1 MAETVSHR
9 RELERV
15 VRVWHEGVVL
25 DTVQHPLLCH
35 GLSAARLPDTDGGVV
50 GARAQFSSSTRYQ
63 LSQLIPGSF
72 AMTADIDRTNLCKHQ
87 TECKA

>member
-1 MAETVSHR
+1 M
-9 RELERV
+9 ELERV
-15 VRVWHEGVVL
+15 VRVRHEGVVL

-35 GLSAARLPDTDGGVV
+35 GLSAARLPDTDGGGG

-72 AMTADIDRTNLCKHQ
+72 ALTADIDRTNLCKHQ